1 MTFHPVKRCY
11 VRDPQARTVR
21 FIIWYVIGCG
31 LLVGLAEWLI
41 GRRG

>member
-11 VRDPQARTVR
+11 VRDPQERVVR
-21 FIIWYVIGCG
+21 FIIWYVVGWA
-31 LLVGLAEWLI
+31 LLVAFGEWLI